1 MNPVDAWLSDVV
13 RRAGFSDAGEF
24 TRAFNLKPYRVRQLY
39 RAATK
44 ELLGAVDEVTTLPK
58 DLRTALRER
67 GIAFSAIEPLDIQRS
82 RDGQTTKGLFRLS
95 DGKEVEA
102 VLMEHFGDRTTVCI
116 SSQAGCAFACAFCAT
131 GQGGF
136 NRNLTAGE
144 IFDQAWYFARAL
156 AQRGKR
162 ITNIV
167 FMGMGEPFHN
177 YDSVMDAVGLLN
189 DPQGF
194 GLGHRHITIS
204 TVGLVDKI
212 DAFAGER
219 LQVNL
224 AISLH
229 APTDEL
235 RSRLMPVN
243 RRFPIAE
250 LMAACARYVEKTRR
264 KIFFEYVM
272 LAGVNDDAASA
283 RALAALMRGH
293 LYHVNLIPYNATPD
307 GEFAATAE
315 SRIWQFAKILDDAG
329 VPVTVRQ
336 NMGRDIAAAC
346 GQLQAETQPKAH
358 HVVSSWSEVS
368 ESERSQRAAKNTKR
382 RIAAAPRAFRW
393 SRRPDTLPTIP
404 HLLPLR
410 NPRCGSRGWSAR
422 G

>member
-1 MNPVDAWLSDVV
+1 MSPLEIWIDDVAK
-13 RRAGFSDAGEF
+13 RAGFAGSEEF
-24 TRAFNLKPYRVRQLY
+24 AHRFELKPYRLRQIY

-44 ELLGAVDEVTTLPK
+44 ELLGGVGEVTPLPK
-58 DLRTALRER
+58 EKRAALEAA
-67 GIAFSAIEPLDIQRS
+67 GVTFASVEPIAVQRS
-82 RDGQTTKGLFRLS
+82 SDGQTTKALFRLH
-95 DGKEVEA
+95 DGKEVES
-102 VLMEHFGDRTTVCI
+102 VLMEHYGDRTTVCI

-136 NRNLTAGE
+136 NRNLRAVE
-144 IFDQAWYFARAL
+144 IFDQARYFAREI

-162 ITNIV
+162 ITNVV

-177 YDSVMDAVGLLN
+177 YDAVMEAVALLN
-189 DPQGF
+189 DAQGL

-212 DAFAGER
+212 DRFADEH

-235 RSRLMPVN
+235 RSRIMPVN
-243 RRFPIAE
+243 RRFPLPA
-250 LMAACARYVEKTRR
+250 LMAACRRYVEKTNR
-264 KIFFEYVM
+264 KVFFEYVM
-272 LAGVNDDAASA
+272 LAGVNDDAGSA
-283 RALAALMRGH
+283 RALAALMQDR

-307 GEFAATAE
+307 GPFVATADAGIWEFA
-315 SRIWQFAKILDDAG
+315 RILDAAG

-358 HVVSSWSEVS
+358 AEV
-368 ESERSQRAAKNTKR
+368 
-382 RIAAAPRAFRW
+382 
-393 SRRPDTLPTIP
+393 
-404 HLLPLR
+404 
-410 NPRCGSRGWSAR
+410 
-422 G
+422 